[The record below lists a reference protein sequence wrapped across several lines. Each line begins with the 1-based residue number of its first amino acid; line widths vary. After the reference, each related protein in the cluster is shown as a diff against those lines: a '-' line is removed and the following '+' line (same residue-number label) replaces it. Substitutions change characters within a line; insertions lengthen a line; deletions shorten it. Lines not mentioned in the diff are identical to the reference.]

1 MNLQNLKITENSR
14 LVRRGAKSGVTLY
27 SAYRPLRFSEL
38 YGSAAIA
45 GEGIK
50 RSIISNDGNLP
61 QAAIAFTGF
70 SGTGKTTLA
79 MITAL
84 ALNCTNRTEDYEPC
98 LECAKCKGII
108 NRGFDGTNPYFIVKN
123 TAKMKQDD
131 IINMVEHDIKS
142 GTALISRKGGTR
154 IVCLEEAHNL
164 TKKSIENLLLPVE
177 NVLTSARRA
186 RVHVFL
192 TSSEADT
199 LFANKAWQS
208 RILSINLSKFSGQD
222 LFNILIDIAKQE
234 FENNNKPKITRDVL
248 AKIIELSDLSLRHA
262 ITLLQGVL
270 EQADPNLEA
279 ITLKD
284 TGVLLGSSKVWD
296 QTDSFITSLVNG
308 NEKECYKFLKQAS
321 IKHNISF
328 ETIAT
333 TVVKKLT
340 AKGITKLAG
349 GDPAG
354 EKMLS
359 MARAFNTTLGNSI
372 YQDRFTALGLA
383 TAAAFACYKGK

>member
-1 MNLQNLKITENSR
+1 MNLQNLKITEKSR
-14 LVRRGAKSGVTLY
+14 LVRRGSKEGVSLY

-50 RSIISNDGNLP
+50 RSIIANKGKLP

-70 SGTGKTTLA
+70 SGTGKTTLSL
-79 MITAL
+79 ITAL
-84 ALNCTNRTEDYEPC
+84 ALNCKNTDESYESC
-98 LECAKCKGII
+98 LDCPRCKGIL
-108 NRGFDGTNPYFIVKN
+108 NRGFEGTDPYFIVKN

-131 IINMVEHDIKS
+131 IINMVEKDIKS
-142 GTALISRKGGTR
+142 GTALINRRGGTR

-208 RILSINLSKFSGQD
+208 RILSINLEKFSGQD

-248 AKIIELSDLSLRHA
+248 AKIIEMSDLSLRHA
-262 ITLLQGVL
+262 ITLLQGIL
-270 EQADPNLEA
+270 EQADPKLEA

-284 TGVLLGSSKVWD
+284 TGVLLGSTKVWD
-296 QTDSFITSLVNG
+296 QTDSFISSLVQG
-308 NEKECYKFLKQAS
+308 NEKECYSFLKQAA

-328 ETIAT
+328 ETISLM
-333 TVVKKLT
+333 VVKKLT
-340 AKGITKLAG
+340 SKGINLLAKG
-349 GDPAG
+349 DSNG
-354 EKMLS
+354 EKILS
-359 MARAFNTTLGNSI
+359 MARAFNNTLGNSI

-383 TAAAFACYKGK
+383 TAAAFAEGRK

>member
-1 MNLQNLKITENSR
+1 MNLQNLKITEKSR
-14 LVRRGAKSGVTLY
+14 LTRRGAKDGVTLY

-50 RSIISNDGNLP
+50 RSIIANKGKLP

-70 SGTGKTTLA
+70 SGTGKTTLSL
-79 MITAL
+79 ITAL
-84 ALNCTNRTEDYEPC
+84 ALNCPNRDENYEPC
-98 LECAKCKGII
+98 LECPRCKGIL
-108 NRGFDGTNPYFIVKN
+108 NRGFEGTDPYFIVKN

-131 IINMVEHDIKS
+131 IINMVEQDIKS
-142 GTALISRKGGTR
+142 GTALINRKGGTR

-234 FENNNKPKITRDVL
+234 HEINGKPKITRDVL
-248 AKIIELSDLSLRHA
+248 GKIIEMSDLSLRHA

-270 EQADPNLEA
+270 EQSDPDLKA

-284 TGVLLGSSKVWD
+284 TGVLLGSTKTWD
-296 QTDSFITSLVNG
+296 KTDAFINSIING
-308 NEKECYKFLKQAS
+308 KERDCYSFLKEAY

-333 TVVKKLT
+333 MVVKKLT
-340 AKGITKLAG
+340 SKGINLLAG

-354 EKMLS
+354 EQILA
-359 MARAFNTTLGNSI
+359 MARAFNSTLGNSL

-383 TAAAFACYKGK
+383 TAAAFEERKR